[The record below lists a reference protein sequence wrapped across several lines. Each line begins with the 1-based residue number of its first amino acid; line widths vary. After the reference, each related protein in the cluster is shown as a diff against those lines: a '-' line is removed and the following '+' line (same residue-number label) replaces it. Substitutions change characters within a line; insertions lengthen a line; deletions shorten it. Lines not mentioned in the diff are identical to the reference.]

1 MICDITE
8 VTLIV
13 LLNLQDISDESV
25 WEVIAQ
31 SKAKEEIITK
41 Q

>member
-31 SKAKEEIITK
+31 SKAKGDIAT
-41 Q
+41 

>member
-8 VTLIV
+8 VTLIGF
-13 LLNLQDISDESV
+13 LNLQDISDESI

-31 SKAKEEIITK
+31 SKAEGEIAT
-41 Q
+41 